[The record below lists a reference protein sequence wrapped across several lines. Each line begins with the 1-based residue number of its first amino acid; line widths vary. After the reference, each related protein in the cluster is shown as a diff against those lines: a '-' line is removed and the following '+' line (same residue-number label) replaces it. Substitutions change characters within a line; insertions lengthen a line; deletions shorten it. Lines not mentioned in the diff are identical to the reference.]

1 MDEKDK
7 IIASLRK
14 QLAEATS
21 KNNALE
27 QENSLLKY
35 ELERENNSIFTD
47 WKEERFCKIRAK
59 NSLKRYYNA

>member
-21 KNNALE
+21 KNNGLE
-27 QENSLLKY
+27 QEVCLLQY
-35 ELERENNSIFTD
+35 ELEKATRTYFFDT
-47 WKEERFCKIRAK
+47 K
-59 NSLKRYYNA
+59 NYNTLRY